1 MSVAGLALTSANYE
15 ATIDI
20 LKRRL
25 GKKVTIERA
34 HVNNLFTVHP
44 MFNEKDTVGLR
55 KLYTTVQA
63 HYRGLQ
69 ALGVNAS
76 TYEGIL
82 EMLQR
87 QYVCK

>member
-1 MSVAGLALTSANYE
+1 MAGLALTSANYE

-20 LKRRL
+20 LTRRF

-34 HVNNLFTVHP
+34 HVNDLLTVHP
-44 MFNEKDTVGLR
+44 VFNERDTVGLR
-55 KLYTTVQA
+55 KLYTTVKV

-69 ALGVNAS
+69 DLGVNAS